1 MQQAEDFRSICDQL
15 NDLLA
20 DLDDKDFARTT
31 GFKGW
36 SIDEILRH
44 LHVWNRAAL
53 TSLQDPDGFGDFMKS
68 VAASRGLNFR
78 IFESEQTGDLSG
90 RALLAAWREF
100 YPELADAFRAVDPKQ
115 RVAWAGPSMSARS
128 SITARLMETWS
139 HAQAIYDELGADRSD
154 SDAIANIVVLGL
166 NTYGWTFINRSEEV
180 PQPVPQLVMTMPS
193 GVVRTFGEGSGDGAA
208 GSERIEGSATEFCQ
222 VVTQCRN
229 IGDTALTV
237 TGPNATRWMDVAQCF
252 AGPPQDP
259 PPPGARAKN
268 SA

>member
-1 MQQAEDFRSICDQL
+1 MQQAEDFRTICDQL

-20 DLDDKDFARTT
+20 SLEDQDFTRST

-44 LHVWNRAAL
+44 LHVWNKAAF
-53 TSLQDPDGFGDFMKS
+53 TSLKDPDGFGTFIKS

-78 IFESEQTGDLSG
+78 DFEKEQTGGLSG
-90 RALLAAWREF
+90 AELLSAWGQF
-100 YPELADAFRAVDPKQ
+100 YPELADAFAQTDPKH

-139 HAQAIYDELGADRSD
+139 HAQAIYDELGEDRPP

-166 NTYGWTFINRSEEV
+166 NTYGWTFKNRGEEP
-180 PQPVPQLVMTMPS
+180 PQPVPQLVLTLP
-193 GVVRTFGEGSGDGAA
+193 TGAA
-208 GSERIEGSATEFCQ
+208 QILGEDSEAERIEGAALEFCQ

-229 IGDTALTV
+229 IADTSLEV
-237 TGPNATRWMDVAQCF
+237 TGANARRWMDVAQSF

-259 PPPGARAKN
+259 PPPGLRAKRLV
-268 SA
+268 